1 MTKKDVKHSASF
13 VRDFNKK
20 RIYDLIR
27 RNEGVSRAE
36 LTRMI
41 DLTPTSVGKITG
53 SLIEDGLITEC
64 GLAADG
70 KIGRNAIQLTII
82 PEKVLAIAIEA
93 DVGNICGGV
102 LDINRNVVSSHSV
115 TLPDKIT
122 HEEITVLLASVI
134 NALWDSLTEEQQFHV
149 QGIGIASPG
158 IVDRRNGFIRQAPQ
172 INWDNYPL
180 ADMLRSRLHTS
191 APICVNNNVKA
202 EAMAEC
208 IYGSAD
214 KRHSGLVVSLG
225 SGLGA
230 AFISAG
236 RVQAGKHNTMGE
248 LGHILVGSNGIKCSC
263 GRFGCLRTH
272 IARTSI
278 EERAGMGIRACAA
291 AAEAGDPLCTDI
303 LEESV
308 RYTAIW
314 LANCVNLYDPEVIF
328 LSGSMLEDWP
338 IFYDRVVEAYHQY
351 MYAPLG
357 SYKYSVERSFVSLE
371 KNRLIA
377 PASIVFYQYLQSSV
391 QIDREEIG

>member
-1 MTKKDVKHSASF
+1 MTRKDVKHSASF

-27 RNEGVSRAE
+27 RNEGISRAE

-53 SLIEDGLITEC
+53 TLLEDGLIAEC
-64 GLAADG
+64 GMAADG
-70 KIGRNAIQLTII
+70 KIGRNAIQLTIV
-82 PEKVLAIAIEA
+82 PKKVLAIAIEA
-93 DVGNICGGV
+93 DVGCIYGGV
-102 LDINRNVVSSHSV
+102 LDINRKVVSSCSV
-115 TLPDKIT
+115 ELPDKAA
-122 HEEITVLLASVI
+122 HEKISDLIASVI
-134 NALWDSLTEEQQFHV
+134 NTLWDGLTPEQQSNV
-149 QGIGIASPG
+149 QGIGIACPG
-158 IVDRRNGFIRQAPQ
+158 IIDHKKGFVRQAPQ
-172 INWDNYPL
+172 INWEDYPI
-180 ADMLRSRLHTS
+180 AEMLRGRLHTD

-208 IYGSAD
+208 IYGTAD
-214 KRHSGLVVSLG
+214 KRHSGLVVLLG
-225 SGLGA
+225 SGFGT

-236 RVQAGKHNTMGE
+236 RVQTGKHNAMGE

-278 EERAGMGIRACAA
+278 EERAGMDIRACVA
-291 AAEAGDPLCTDI
+291 AAEAGDQLCTDI

-314 LANCVNLYDPEVIF
+314 LANCVNLYDPEVIY
-328 LSGSMLEDWP
+328 LAGSMLEDWP
-338 IFYDRVVEAYHQY
+338 AFYGRVVEDYRRY
-351 MYAPLG
+351 IYAPLG
-357 SYKYSVERSFVSLE
+357 DYKYAIERSFVSLE
-371 KNRLIA
+371 KNRLIV

-391 QIDREEIG
+391 QIDRDGIG